1 VQLTRRPPARGFTL
15 MELGV
20 VIAITAILSAA
31 FLPDFLEAARTRMT
45 ERAVE
50 DVALIHDA
58 ASWYYVNQLNPSWP
72 AQAGASC
79 SAAADPLQTLFAGGY
94 YGRNNPAN
102 PWARPYVAALE
113 LMPGTVDGCLF
124 KLSTLIPDQLTGY
137 FSGRVKQGGCDRN
150 ICGPTPAALNNPAL
164 TAGFTHCCAFAPRPN
179 TGVVAGCMTPKKLVY
194 LPGSPGQLRCQ

>member
-1 VQLTRRPPARGFTL
+1 MQLTHSPRGFTL

-58 ASWYYVNQLNPSWP
+58 ATFFYVKQLDPVWP

-79 SAAADPLQTLFAGGY
+79 SPAADPLQTLFAGGY
-94 YGRNNPAN
+94 YGRSAPTN
-102 PWARPYVAALE
+102 PWARPYVASLE
-113 LMPGTVDGCLF
+113 QLPGTVDGCLF
-124 KLSTLIPDQLTGY
+124 KVSTLIPDQLTGY
-137 FSGRVKQGGCDRN
+137 FSGRVKQGGCDRS
-150 ICGPTPAALNNPAL
+150 ICGTTPAALNTPAL
-164 TAGFTHCCAFAPRPN
+164 TAGFTHCCAFAARPS
-179 TGVVAGCMTPKKLVY
+179 TGVVAGCLPPRKLVY
-194 LPGSPGQLRCQ
+194 AAGQLRCQ